1 LGVGRLDAGQY
12 NISGRVWG
20 NSSLLCKKETKAL
33 KHEVRDTSHTGAL
46 HGRSKYDSIKKCRPI
61 TMSLLLLL
69 TLL

>member
-1 LGVGRLDAGQY
+1 MPDN

-46 HGRSKYDSIKKCRPI
+46 HGRSKYKVR
-61 TMSLLLLL
+61 
-69 TLL
+69 